1 LFKIIYSQIKAVFS
15 SHQKMNHI
23 LEENISEMTDFTQV
37 YPDPNAEEKEPTGGY
52 VYAHNTH
59 VGDEREKNIRTA
71 TFLAKLGYQVH
82 LLEVVNIQGHKNPD
96 AYIVNEDIFIEF
108 KHNERATQSA
118 IDNEIRDARKQAD
131 YILIQASEF
140 ISIKDLLAG
149 IKNRYRRREPEY
161 LKMKDLWLIW
171 KEELFIFTRQE
182 IINGEINHKIR

>member
-1 LFKIIYSQIKAVFS
+1 
-15 SHQKMNHI
+15 MNHI
-23 LEENISEMTDFTQV
+23 SGKNYAKMKDFTQV
-37 YPDPNAEEKEPTGGY
+37 YPDPNTEEIEPTGGY

-59 VGDEREKNIRTA
+59 IGDEREKNIKTA
-71 TFLAKLGYQVH
+71 IFLAKLGYQVY

-140 ISIKDLLAG
+140 ISTKDLLAG
-149 IKNRYRRREPEY
+149 IKNRYRRKEPEY

-171 KEELFIFTRQE
+171 KGELFIFTRQE

>member
-1 LFKIIYSQIKAVFS
+1 
-15 SHQKMNHI
+15 MNHI
-23 LEENISEMTDFTQV
+23 SEKIFLTMTDFTQV
-37 YPDPNAEEKEPTGGY
+37 YPDPNTEEIEPTGGY

-59 VGDEREKNIRTA
+59 IGDEREKNIKTA
-71 TFLAKLGYQVH
+71 IFLAKLGYQVH

-96 AYIVNEDIFIEF
+96 AYIVNEDIIIEF
-108 KHNERATQSA
+108 KQNERATQSA

-140 ISIKDLLAG
+140 ISTKDLLAG
-149 IKNRYRRREPEY
+149 IKNRYRRKEPEY

-171 KEELFIFTRQE
+171 KGELFIFTRQE